1 MNQKQQIQKITLKMG
16 DKRNAENFQ
25 GFIKTKY
32 LICLSRGLGRT
43 ISDTIQTMGII
54 FRHFEEIW
62 PLLGKSYAKLIE
74 HQEYSHNFQDYRAQ
88 FRIICRIITMKK
100 SGKFA
105 GLWIADSHQ
114 LTGQKT
120 ATHGDND
127 MLKILLVV
135 KSSVC

>member
-1 MNQKQQIQKITLKMG
+1 
-16 DKRNAENFQ
+16 
-25 GFIKTKY
+25 
-32 LICLSRGLGRT
+32 
-43 ISDTIQTMGII
+43 MGII